1 MMAGKYGNK
10 KTIIRGLEFA
20 SKREAARYVE
30 LLAMQRAGEIYGLD
44 CQSSFELIPAQVA
57 PSGRKER
64 RVTYVADFA
73 YYRVSDGQIDLVV
86 EDVKSPA
93 TAKLPAYIIKRK
105 LMLRVHGIEVVE
117 IF

>member
-1 MMAGKYGNK
+1 MDKYQNK
-10 KTIIRGLEFA
+10 KTEIRGIKFA
-20 SKREAARYVE
+20 SRREAARYVE

-44 CQSSFELIPAQVA
+44 CQSAFELIPAQLA
-57 PSGRKER
+57 PSGSKER
-64 RVTYVADFA
+64 GVTYIADFS
-73 YYRVSDGQIDLVV
+73 YCRRDGSRVV
-86 EDVKSPA
+86 EDVKSPV

>member
-1 MMAGKYGNK
+1 MDKYQNK
-10 KTIIRGLEFA
+10 KTEIRGIKFD

-44 CQSSFELIPAQVA
+44 CQSSFELIPAQVS

-73 YYRVSDGQIDLVV
+73 YYRASDGQRVV
-86 EDVKSPA
+86 EDVKSPV

>member
-1 MMAGKYGNK
+1 MDKYQNK
-10 KTIIRGLEFA
+10 KTEIRGIKFA

-30 LLAMQRAGEIYGLD
+30 LLAMQRAGEIYELD
-44 CQSSFELIPAQVA
+44 CQSAFELIPAQLA
-57 PSGRKER
+57 PSGSKER

-73 YYRVSDGQIDLVV
+73 YYRASDGQRVV
-86 EDVKSPA
+86 EDVKSPV

>member
-1 MMAGKYGNK
+1 MDKYQNK
-10 KTIIRGLEFA
+10 KTEIRGIKFD
-20 SKREAARYVE
+20 SRREAARYVE

-44 CQSSFELIPAQVA
+44 CQSSFELIPAQLA
-57 PSGRKER
+57 PSGSKER
-64 RVTYVADFA
+64 RVTYVADFS
-73 YYRVSDGQIDLVV
+73 YYRASDGQRVV
-86 EDVKSPA
+86 EDVKSPV

>member
-1 MMAGKYGNK
+1 MDKYQNK
-10 KTIIRGLEFA
+10 KTEIRGIKFD
-20 SKREAARYVE
+20 SRREAARYVE

-44 CQSSFELIPAQVA
+44 CQPVFELIPAKTA

-64 RVTYVADFA
+64 GVTYRADFA
-73 YYRVSDGQIDLVV
+73 YYRASDGQRVV
-86 EDVKSPA
+86 EDVKSPV

>member
-1 MMAGKYGNK
+1 MDKYRNK
-10 KTIIRGLEFA
+10 ETEISGTKFD
-20 SKREAARYVE
+20 SKREAARYTE
-30 LLAMQRAGEIYGLD
+30 LVAMWRAGDISEPI
-44 CQSSFELIPAQVA
+44 CQPSFELIPAQVA

-73 YYRVSDGQIDLVV
+73 YYRVSDGQIELVV

-93 TAKLPAYIIKRK
+93 TANLPAYIIKRK

>member
-1 MMAGKYGNK
+1 MAGKYGNK

-30 LLAMQRAGEIYGLD
+30 LVAMWRAGDISEPI
-44 CQSSFELIPAQVA
+44 CQPSFELIPAQVA
-57 PSGRKER
+57 CSGKKER
-64 RVTYVADFA
+64 GVTYIADFS
-73 YYRVSDGQIDLVV
+73 YRRRDGSRVV
-86 EDVKSPA
+86 EDVKSPV

>member
-1 MMAGKYGNK
+1 MAGKYGNK

-30 LLAMQRAGEIYGLD
+30 LLSMWRSGDISEPI
-44 CQSSFELIPAQVA
+44 CQPVFELIPAKTA

-64 RVTYVADFA
+64 MVTYVADFA
-73 YYRVSDGQIDLVV
+73 YYRASDGRRVV
-86 EDVKSPA
+86 EDVKSPV

>member
-1 MMAGKYGNK
+1 MDKYQNK
-10 KTIIRGLEFA
+10 KTEIRGIKFD
-20 SKREAARYVE
+20 SRREAARYVE
-30 LLAMQRAGEIYGLD
+30 LVAMWRSGDISEPI
-44 CQSSFELIPAQVA
+44 CHPSFELIPAQVA

-73 YYRVSDGQIDLVV
+73 YYRVSDGQIELVV

>member
-1 MMAGKYGNK
+1 MDKYQNK
-10 KTIIRGLEFA
+10 KTEIRGIKFA

-44 CQSSFELIPAQVA
+44 CHPSFELIPAQVA
-57 PSGRKER
+57 PSGSKER

-73 YYRVSDGQIDLVV
+73 YYRASDGQRVV
-86 EDVKSPA
+86 EDVKSPV

>member
-1 MMAGKYGNK
+1 MDKYQNK
-10 KTIIRGLEFA
+10 KTEIRGTKFD
-20 SKREAARYVE
+20 SRREAARYVE

-44 CQSSFELIPAQVA
+44 CHPSFELIPAQVA
-57 PSGRKER
+57 CSGRKER
-64 RVTYVADFA
+64 GVTYIADFS
-73 YYRVSDGQIDLVV
+73 YCRSSDGRRVV
-86 EDVKSPA
+86 EDVKSPV

>member
-1 MMAGKYGNK
+1 MAGKYGNK

-73 YYRVSDGQIDLVV
+73 YYRASDGQRVV
-86 EDVKSPA
+86 EDVKSPV
-93 TAKLPAYIIKRK
+93 TVKLPAYIIKRK

>member
-73 YYRVSDGQIDLVV
+73 YYRASDGQRVV
-86 EDVKSPA
+86 EDVKSPV

>member
-1 MMAGKYGNK
+1 MAGKYGNK

-20 SKREAARYVE
+20 SKREAARYAE

-44 CQSSFELIPAQVA
+44 CHPSFELIPAQVA
-57 PSGRKER
+57 TSGRKER
-64 RVTYVADFA
+64 RVTYVADFSYCRA
-73 YYRVSDGQIDLVV
+73 SDGRRVV
-86 EDVKSPA
+86 EDVKSPV
-93 TAKLPAYIIKRK
+93 TSKLPAYIIKRK

>member
-1 MMAGKYGNK
+1 MAGKYGNK
-10 KTIIRGLEFA
+10 KTIIRGLELA

-30 LLAMQRAGEIYGLD
+30 LLAMQRAGEIYELD
-44 CQSSFELIPAQVA
+44 CQSAFELIPAQLA

-73 YYRVSDGQIDLVV
+73 YYRVSDGRRVV
-86 EDVKSPA
+86 EDVKSPV

-105 LMLRVHGIEVVE
+105 LMLQVHGIEVAEV
-117 IF
+117 F

>member
-1 MMAGKYGNK
+1 MAGKYGNK
-10 KTIIRGLEFA
+10 KTIIRGLEFD
-20 SKREAARYVE
+20 SRREAARYVE

-73 YYRVSDGQIDLVV
+73 YYRASDGQRVV
-86 EDVKSPA
+86 EDVKSPV

-105 LMLRVHGIEVVE
+105 LMLQVHGIEVAEV
-117 IF
+117 F

>member
-1 MMAGKYGNK
+1 MDKYQNK
-10 KTIIRGLEFA
+10 KTEIRGIKFD
-20 SKREAARYVE
+20 SRREAARYVE

-44 CQSSFELIPAQVA
+44 CKSLFELIPAQVA

-73 YYRVSDGQIDLVV
+73 YYRASDGQRVV
-86 EDVKSPA
+86 EDVKSPV

-105 LMLRVHGIEVVE
+105 LMLQVHGIEVAEV
-117 IF
+117 F

>member
-1 MMAGKYGNK
+1 MAGKYGNK

-73 YYRVSDGQIDLVV
+73 YYRASDGQRVV
-86 EDVKSPA
+86 EDVKSPV

>member
-1 MMAGKYGNK
+1 MSKYKSK
-10 KTIIRGLEFA
+10 KTSKSGNRFD

-30 LLAMQRAGEIYGLD
+30 LLAMLRAGEIAGLL
-44 CQSSFELIPAQVA
+44 CQQSFELIPAQVA
-57 PSGRKER
+57 GSGRKER
-64 RVTYVADFA
+64 KVTYIADFA
-73 YYRVSDGQIDLVV
+73 YYRASDGKLVV

-105 LMLRVHGIEVVE
+105 LMLQVFGIEVRE